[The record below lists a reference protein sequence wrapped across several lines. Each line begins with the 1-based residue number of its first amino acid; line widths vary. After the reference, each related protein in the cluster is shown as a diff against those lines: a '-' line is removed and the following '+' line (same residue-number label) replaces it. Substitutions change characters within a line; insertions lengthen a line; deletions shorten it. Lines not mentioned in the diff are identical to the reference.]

1 MIRRIIPSELLFRF
15 SADGDSYKVTGAHY
29 KTLTFIELD
38 GEALGHKES
47 DALDISQADPA
58 AIEMALGGLNTALVF
73 ELGQLR
79 AQAQVQADE
88 LEQQAAALAETQQE
102 LAAERQRLAV
112 ASEEIASLTAQVA
125 ALQRQLEEG
134 GEAASAPSAQHA
146 APLPIEAQ

>member
-29 KTLTFIELD
+29 KTLSFIELD

-58 AIEMALGGLNTALVF
+58 AIEAALGGLNTALVF
-73 ELGQLR
+73 ELGQHR
-79 AQAQVQADE
+79 AQAQARDAE
-88 LEQQAAALAETQQE
+88 LEQQAGALAEAQQA
-102 LAAERQRLAV
+102 LDAERQRLV
-112 ASEEIASLTAQVA
+112 AASHEIASLTAQVA

-134 GEAASAPSAQHA
+134 SEAVSAPSAQHE
-146 APLPIEAQ
+146 APLPI